1 MIQVSSLRKTYG
13 ELVAVDDLSFRIAPG
28 EVLALLGPN
37 GAGKT
42 TTVHCIVGLLAPD
55 RGTITIDGHDIVRD
69 PIPAKRLVAYVPEA
83 ASLYESLTPFEYL
96 TLRGRLFEL
105 PEDKIAAAIHRLLDG
120 FGLLPRRPNPLVGFS
135 KGMIQKVTLA
145 AALLTEPKVLMLDE
159 PLSGLDVETTMV
171 LKEIL
176 KEFAERGGAV
186 LYCSHLLDVVETV
199 AHRIAILDQG
209 KLVAIGTL
217 EELRSVEGE
226 DHKDQRLEGL
236 FRDLTAASDPTEKAR
251 AILG

>member
-1 MIQVSSLRKTYG
+1 M
-13 ELVAVDDLSFRIAPG
+13 
-28 EVLALLGPN
+28 
-37 GAGKT
+37 
-42 TTVHCIVGLLAPD
+42 
-55 RGTITIDGHDIVRD
+55 
-69 PIPAKRLVAYVPEA
+69 
-83 ASLYESLTPFEYL
+83 
-96 TLRGRLFEL
+96 
-105 PEDKIAAAIHRLLDG
+105 
-120 FGLLPRRPNPLVGFS
+120 VGFS
-135 KGMIQKVTLA
+135 KGMMQKVTLA

-159 PLSGLDVETTMV
+159 PLSGLDVETTLV

>member
-1 MIQVSSLRKTYG
+1 MIEVASLRKTYG
-13 ELVAVDDLSFRIAPG
+13 ELVAVDDLSLRVAPG

-42 TTVHCIVGLLAPD
+42 TTVHCIVGVLAPD
-55 RGTITIDGHDIVRD
+55 RGTITIDGKDMVRD
-69 PIPAKRLVAYVPEA
+69 PVLAKRLVAYVPEV
-83 ASLYESLTPFEYL
+83 ASLYESLTPHEYL

-105 PEDKIAAAIHRLLDG
+105 PEARIAAGIHRLLDG
-120 FGLLPRRPNPLVGFS
+120 FGLLPRRHDPMVGFS
-135 KGMIQKVTLA
+135 KGMMQKVILA
-145 AALLTEPKVLMLDE
+145 AALLTEPRVLVLDE
-159 PLSGLDVETTMV
+159 PLSGLDVETTLV

-176 KEFAERGGAV
+176 REFAGRGGAV

-217 EELRSVEGE
+217 EELRAGEGHE
-226 DHKDQRLEGL
+226 GQRLEGL
-236 FRDLTAASDPTEKAR
+236 FRELTAASDPAQKAR
-251 AILG
+251 TILG